1 LIINRS
7 TAILKTSANADE
19 EGASF
24 APSLLLEIDMTID
37 LQEVKRMPTTENSKG
52 FKFLAG

>member
-7 TAILKTSANADE
+7 IAILKTSANADK

-24 APSLLLEIDMTID
+24 APSLLLEIARTID
-37 LQEVKRMPTTENSKG
+37 LQEVKRKPTTNNSKG
-52 FKFLAG
+52 FKFLAV